1 MQTAMHRVE
10 YEHIVSM
17 IADTMKRF
25 LLICQFLLTLG
36 SVAQAEGNVRIV
48 DVGLNH
54 QCLIYEEPCPV
65 VVTLSNPFP
74 TPQDFELKIGVR
86 PKEGPGEPDPQDTYI
101 HRVTLDALEEREIET
116 LVHSPSYGDLVVEV
130 TARIRQ
136 RVLTGHDW
144 QSFKPEFTGSG
155 WGVGVVCD
163 SESVCKKVQSQ
174 IQLSGSPA
182 DREWKNINLQL
193 AVPLRPRSTWWSY
206 GMLSTIVVAA
216 PISHLSGPQRA
227 ALESY
232 ARSGRSLVLLEGN
245 LSDPNFLADYRRDG
259 PARNGMPIGAGRL
272 YLARGEESLAAIFGG
287 EMLYA
292 VIGTREPYWRSPGP
306 GPLQMQYATTFTFP
320 GLGTVLIWLSIYLL
334 VVGLANFV
342 LLRRWRRLEWGWLTV
357 AGIAL
362 FFVFVFYE
370 FGSFHRPHQVI
381 VDNVAVH
388 FLDTRSGQASTDY
401 GLRISV
407 PERQNVV
414 LHTAPDALLVKK
426 TRFNDGFGHS
436 LPSIWLGREFTRGY
450 YEGSRLG
457 HDPLPEGEIA
467 LTMLRWTSQDLY
479 FRGTHSFPGTVH
491 ETSVGHLRNDTGQQF
506 FDAVFVDS
514 DQKGLWLLGQVAPG
528 AEIDLAQARY
538 VVRPERDEK
547 HPELQLPGDL
557 STNASPLARLIL
569 ERMYPPR
576 SGEPNECR
584 FYGLSA
590 GPAQPVLPLA
600 SHELQREYA
609 LLVVIFQ

>member
-1 MQTAMHRVE
+1 
-10 YEHIVSM
+10 M

-25 LLICQFLLTLG
+25 LLTCQLLLTLG
-36 SVAQAEGNVRIV
+36 SVAHAEGNVRIV

-54 QCLIYEEPCPV
+54 QCLTNEEPCPI

-74 TPQDFELKIGVR
+74 KPQDFELQIGVR
-86 PKEGPGEPDPQDTYI
+86 PQDESGVADPGHSYI
-101 HRVTLDALEEREIET
+101 HRLTLDALGERQIET
-116 LVHSPSYGDLVVEV
+116 LVHPAWYGDQVVEV
-130 TARIRQ
+130 SARIRQ
-136 RVLTGHDW
+136 GVLTGRDW
-144 QSFKPEFTGSG
+144 QSFKAEWSMGSR

-163 SESVCKKVQSQ
+163 EEVICKKVQSQ
-174 IQLSGSPA
+174 IQLSGSPQ
-182 DREWKNINLQL
+182 DRDWKNENLRL
-193 AVPLRPRSTWWSY
+193 AVPLPQRSAWWSY
-206 GMLSTIVVAA
+206 NLLSTIVVAA
-216 PISHLSGPQRA
+216 PVSHLNSAEQA
-227 ALESY
+227 ALEWY
-232 ARSGRSLVLLEGN
+232 ARSGGSLVLLEGN
-245 LSDPNFLADYRRDG
+245 VGDPNFLADYRRDAALHRDG
-259 PARNGMPIGAGRL
+259 VPIGTGRL
-272 YLARGEESLAAIFGG
+272 YVARAGESLQAMFGG

-292 VIGTREPYWRSPGP
+292 LISAKEPYWRSPGP
-306 GPLQMQYATTFTFP
+306 GHLQMQYATTFTFP
-320 GLGTVLIWLSIYLL
+320 SLGTVLIWLSVYLL

-342 LLRRWRRLEWGWLTV
+342 LLRRWRRLEWGWVTV
-357 AGIAL
+357 GGVAL
-362 FFVFVFYE
+362 FFVFVFYAL
-370 FGSFHRPHQVI
+370 GSFHRPHQVI

-414 LHTAPDALLVKK
+414 LHTTPGALLVQK

-436 LPSIWLGREFTRGY
+436 LPSIWLGREFTRGSY
-450 YEGSRLG
+450 QDSPLG
-457 HDPLPEGEIA
+457 RDPLPQGEIV
-467 LTMLRWTSQDLY
+467 LTMPRWTSQDLY

-491 ETSVGHLRNDTGQQF
+491 ETSAGHLRNDTGQQF
-506 FDAVFVDS
+506 LDAVFVDS
-514 DQKGLWLLGQVAPG
+514 AQRGLWLLGQVAPG

-538 VVRPERDEK
+538 VARPERDEK
-547 HPELQLPGDL
+547 HPEVQLPRNI

-569 ERMYPPR
+569 ERMYPPQP
-576 SGEPNECR
+576 GEPNERR